1 LGDDAGA
8 ASAYGPTMS
17 VETVPDID
25 ISSFSFWSGTTFDQ
39 REESFAK
46 LRAAAPVSWHPPLES
61 KLLEPEEGA
70 KGFWGINSHELVQK
84 ASRDTKT
91 FSSASGIFMEDFPD
105 VVVQGSLS
113 FIVTDAPRHKELRG
127 IVWSAFT
134 PKHIKK
140 LEDDIRR
147 QAKELVDE
155 IAPLGEADLATTLC
169 KQLPGRLF
177 TNLFGVPPG
186 PLREEV
192 MNCAEDM
199 ASWSDE
205 EMCNGKE
212 PIELFGDAS
221 FRLNDIAL
229 DLIEERRQNPQDDLL
244 TWVCQAQT
252 EDGVLE
258 DWEVGSFFSLL
269 SAAANDTT
277 RHTIAHT
284 LWAFDR
290 FPEQRKL
297 WQERIDDPEVG
308 ETLAEEAVRWATPLM
323 HFRRQVTEDIEFG
336 GVEMKKGDK
345 VALWYCSGNRD
356 EAAFDEPMKFDI
368 LRSPNRHVGF
378 GGGGPHY
385 CMGAALAR
393 LTLKSIFQEVYTR
406 MPDLKIIGEP
416 DFLDA
421 NVVHGVKRLPAE
433 WTPER

>member
-1 LGDDAGA
+1 
-8 ASAYGPTMS
+8 MS
-17 VETVPDID
+17 TQPIADVD
-25 ISSFSFWSGTTFDQ
+25 ISSFSFWSDTTFDE
-39 REESFAK
+39 REKTFAH
-46 LRAAAPVSWHPPLES
+46 LRATAPVSWHPPLES

-70 KGFWGINSHELVQK
+70 KGFWGINTADLIQK
-84 ASRDTKT
+84 ASRDTKL

-134 PKHIKK
+134 PGHMRK
-140 LEDDIRR
+140 LESDIYR

-177 TNLFGVPPG
+177 TNLFGVPEG
-186 PLREEV
+186 ELREEV
-192 MNCAEDM
+192 MDCAEDM

-205 EMCNGKE
+205 EMCRGKE

-229 DLIEERRQNPQDDLL
+229 ELIEERRKKPQDDLL

-252 EDGVLE
+252 EDGMLE

-277 RHTIAHT
+277 RHTMAHT
-284 LWAFDR
+284 IWAFDQ
-290 FPEQRKL
+290 FPEQKQR
-297 WQERIDDPEVG
+297 WQATLESPEAGER
-308 ETLAEEAVRWATPLM
+308 LAEEAVRWATPLM
-323 HFRRQVTEDIEFG
+323 HFRRQVTRDVEWG
-336 GVEMKKGDK
+336 GVEMKQGDK

-356 EAAFDEPMKFDI
+356 ENAFPDPMKFDI
-368 LRSPNRHVGF
+368 TRDPNRHVGF

-393 LTLKSIFQEVYTR
+393 LTLRSIFKEVYTR
-406 MPDLKIIGEP
+406 MPDLRVIGEP

>member
-1 LGDDAGA
+1 MATTPV
-8 ASAYGPTMS
+8 ST
-17 VETVPDID
+17 D
-25 ISSFSFWSGTTFDQ
+25 ISSFEFWRDTTFDE
-39 REESFAK
+39 REKTFAQ
-46 LRAAAPVSWHPPLES
+46 LRATAPVSKHRPLES
-61 KLLEPEEGA
+61 HLLEPEDGA
-70 KGFWGINSHELVQK
+70 RDFWGINTHDLIQK

-91 FSSASGIFMEDFPD
+91 FSSAGGIFMEDFPD
-105 VVVQGSLS
+105 VVIQGSLS

-134 PKHIKK
+134 PGNMRK
-140 LEDDIRR
+140 LEADIYR

-177 TNLFGVPPG
+177 TNLFGIPEG
-186 PLREEV
+186 DLREEV
-192 MNCAEDM
+192 MQCAEDM

-205 EMCNGKE
+205 EMREGKE
-212 PIELFGDAS
+212 AIELFGDAA

-229 DLIEERRQNPQDDLL
+229 DAIAERRENPKDDLL

-252 EDGVLE
+252 EDGMLE
-258 DWEVGSFFSLL
+258 DWEVGSFFALL

-277 RHTIAHT
+277 RHTMAHT
-284 LWAFDR
+284 IWALER
-290 FPEQRKL
+290 FPEQKKL
-297 WQERIDDPEVG
+297 WMERLDDPKAG
-308 ETLAEEAVRWATPLM
+308 ELFAEEAVRWATPLM
-323 HFRRQVTEDIEFG
+323 HFRRTVTEDTEFG

-356 EAAFDEPMKFDI
+356 EKVFDRPMEFDI
-368 LRSPNRHVGF
+368 TRDPNRHLGF

-393 LTLKSIFQEVYTR
+393 LTLQSVFKELYSR
-406 MPDLKIIGEP
+406 LPDLRIVGEP
-416 DFLDA
+416 RFLDA
-421 NVVHGVKRLPAE
+421 NVVHGVKELRGE

>member
-1 LGDDAGA
+1 MATA
-8 ASAYGPTMS
+8 R
-17 VETVPDID
+17 VEHD
-25 ISSFSFWSGTTFDQ
+25 ISSFGFWRDLTFDQ
-39 REESFAK
+39 REETFAK
-46 LRAAAPVSWHPPLES
+46 LRAESPISRHRPLES
-61 KLLEPEEGA
+61 HLLEPEEGA
-70 KGFWGINSHELVQK
+70 RDFWGINTHELIQK

-105 VVVQGSLS
+105 VVIQGSLS

-134 PKHIKK
+134 PGNMRK
-140 LEDDIRR
+140 LEHDIAA
-147 QAKELVDE
+147 QAKQIVDE

-177 TNLFGVPPG
+177 ANLFGIPPG
-186 PLREEV
+186 DLREEV
-192 MNCAEDM
+192 MQCAEDM

-205 EMCNGKE
+205 ELRDGKE
-212 PIELFGDAS
+212 AIELFGDAA

-229 DLIEERRQNPQDDLL
+229 DAIAARRENPQDDLL

-252 EDGVLE
+252 EDGTLE
-258 DWEVGSFFSLL
+258 DWEVGSFFALL

-284 LWAFDR
+284 IWNFER
-290 FPEQRKL
+290 FPEQKQL
-297 WQERIDDPEVG
+297 WQANLTDATLG
-308 ETLAEEAVRWATPLM
+308 EQLAEEAVRYATPLL
-323 HFRRQVTEDIEFG
+323 HFRRTVTQDVEFG
-336 GVEMKKGDK
+336 GVEMKAGDK

-356 EAAFDEPMKFDI
+356 EQVFDRPMEFDI
-368 LRSPNRHVGF
+368 TREVNRHVGF

-393 LTLKSIFQEVYTR
+393 LTLRSIFREIYSR
-406 MPDLKIIGEP
+406 MPDIRVVGTP
-416 DFLDA
+416 RFLDA
-421 NVVHGVKRLPAE
+421 NVVHGVKELRAE

>member
-1 LGDDAGA
+1 MAT
-8 ASAYGPTMS
+8 PT
-17 VETVPDID
+17 VDLD
-25 ISSFSFWSGTTFDQ
+25 ISSFEFWRDTTFDE
-39 REESFAK
+39 REATFAR
-46 LRAAAPVSWHPPLES
+46 LRATAPVSWHRPLES
-61 KLLEPEEGA
+61 HLLAPEEGA
-70 KGFWGINSHELVQK
+70 KGFWGINTHDLIQK
-84 ASRDTKT
+84 ASRDTRT

-105 VVVQGSLS
+105 VVTQGSLS

-134 PKHIKK
+134 PKNMRK
-140 LEDDIRR
+140 LEEDIYR
-147 QAKELVDE
+147 QARELVDE

-186 PLREEV
+186 DLRDEV
-192 MNCAEDM
+192 MQCAEDM

-205 EMCNGKE
+205 EMRDGKE
-212 PIELFGDAS
+212 AIELFGDAA

-229 DLIEERRQNPQDDLL
+229 ELVEQRRAKPEDDLL

-252 EDGVLE
+252 EDGKLE

-277 RHTIAHT
+277 RHTMAHT
-284 LWAFDR
+284 LWAFER
-290 FPEQRKL
+290 FPDQKRL
-297 WQERIDDPEVG
+297 WQERMHDAGAG
-308 ETLAEEAVRWATPLM
+308 ERLAEEAVRWATPLM
-323 HFRRQVTEDIEFG
+323 HFRRQVTQDIEFG
-336 GVEMKKGDK
+336 GVQMKAGDK

-356 EAAFDEPMKFDI
+356 EQAFENPMTFDI
-368 LRSPNRHVGF
+368 TREVNRHVGF

-393 LTLKSIFQEVYTR
+393 LTLQSIFKEVYTR
-406 MPDLKIIGEP
+406 MPDLRIVGEP

-421 NVVHGVKRLPAE
+421 NVVHGVKRLPAQ
-433 WTPER
+433 WTPEF

>member
-1 LGDDAGA
+1 MATA
-8 ASAYGPTMS
+8 R
-17 VETVPDID
+17 VEHD
-25 ISSFSFWSGTTFDQ
+25 ISSFGFWRDLTFDQ
-39 REESFAK
+39 REETFAK
-46 LRAAAPVSWHPPLES
+46 LRAESPISRHRPLES
-61 KLLEPEEGA
+61 HLLEPEEGA
-70 KGFWGINSHELVQK
+70 RDFWGINTHELIQK

-105 VVVQGSLS
+105 VVIQGSLS

-134 PKHIKK
+134 PGNMRK
-140 LEDDIRR
+140 LEHDIAA
-147 QAKELVDE
+147 QAKQIVDE

-177 TNLFGVPPG
+177 ANLFGIPPG
-186 PLREEV
+186 DLREEV
-192 MNCAEDM
+192 MQCAEDM

-205 EMCNGKE
+205 ELRDGKE
-212 PIELFGDAS
+212 AIELFGDAA

-229 DLIEERRQNPQDDLL
+229 DAIAARRENPQDDLL

-252 EDGVLE
+252 EDGTLE
-258 DWEVGSFFSLL
+258 DWEVGSFFALL

-284 LWAFDR
+284 IWNFER
-290 FPEQRKL
+290 FPEQKKL
-297 WQERIDDPEVG
+297 WQANITDATLG
-308 ETLAEEAVRWATPLM
+308 EQLAEEAVRYATPLL
-323 HFRRQVTEDIEFG
+323 HFRRTVTQDVEFG
-336 GVEMKKGDK
+336 GVEMKAGDK

-356 EAAFDEPMKFDI
+356 EQVFDRPMEFDI
-368 LRSPNRHVGF
+368 TREVNRHVGF

-393 LTLKSIFQEVYTR
+393 LTLRSIFREIYSR
-406 MPDLKIIGEP
+406 MPDIRVVGTP
-416 DFLDA
+416 RFLDA
-421 NVVHGVKRLPAE
+421 NVVHGVKELRAE